1 MLYFAMEAGVDE
13 DPMERIRELW
23 GRWGCFATLGLVGL
37 LLLFGIW
44 RVKRDNTPLVGAD
57 VRSVAFLDAEGRR
70 HTLAEFAGKV
80 VVVDVWATWCP
91 PCKASLPELAK
102 LQAEAENRYVVLPIS
117 IDEGGFA
124 DVNAY
129 LSRHPMRLKSFVPV
143 NRGALDPFGPISGI
157 PTTIIV
163 DAQGKLRTRWSGYA
177 SGRTES
183 ELKAALAGG
192 AVRK

>member
-1 MLYFAMEAGVDE
+1 MNE
-13 DPMERIRELW
+13 DAMERIRDLW
-23 GRWGCFATLGLVGL
+23 SRWGCFATLGLVGL

-44 RVKRDNTPLVGAD
+44 RVNRDNTPNIGAD

-70 HTLAEFAGKV
+70 HTLAEYVGKV

-102 LQAEAENRYVVLPIS
+102 LQAEADGRYVVLPIS
-117 IDEGGFA
+117 VDDGGFT
-124 DVNAY
+124 DVTTY
-129 LSRHPMRLKSFVPV
+129 LSRNPVQLKAYVPL
-143 NRGALDPFGPISGI
+143 NRGALESFGPISGI

-163 DAQGKLRTRWSGYA
+163 DENGKLRTRWSGYA

-183 ELKAALAGG
+183 ELKSALASST
-192 AVRK
+192 VRR

>member
-1 MLYFAMEAGVDE
+1 MEAGVNE
-13 DPMERIRELW
+13 DSMDRIRELW

-80 VVVDVWATWCP
+80 VVVDIWATWCP
-91 PCKASLPELAK
+91 PCQASLPELAK
-102 LQAEAENRYVVLPIS
+102 LQSEAENRYVVLPIS

-124 DVNAY
+124 DVKAY
-129 LSRHPMRLKSFVPV
+129 LSRHPTQLKAFVPM

-163 DAQGKLRTRWSGYA
+163 DANGKLRTRWSGYA
-177 SGRTES
+177 PGRTES
-183 ELKAALAGG
+183 ELKAALASG